1 MILISLEKTILFM
14 RRKDFG
20 SMLSTGV
27 LTTSKS
33 KKEKKDKIKWLRKE
47 MGKIYKKK
55 RNEIWSFKGFA

>member
-1 MILISLEKTILFM
+1 M